1 MKSFILKGNIN
12 EICKTLESKEF
23 YDEHFREP
31 TKEER
36 FERLMKIVAE
46 QLKQDINKK

>member
-23 YDEHFREP
+23 YDKYFREP

-36 FERLMKIVAE
+36 FERLMKIVAK
-46 QLKQDINKK
+46 QLKQDINEK